1 MGMVIDKKTKAVL
14 ASYLRVAI
22 ATVMTLILAGESEP
36 KKFVAAVV
44 AATFPPII
52 RWLNPKDS
60 AYGRGSK

>member
-1 MGMVIDKKTKAVL
+1 MVISEETKAVL

-22 ATVMTLILAGESEP
+22 ATVMTLILAGETEP

>member
-1 MGMVIDKKTKAVL
+1 MATSKQTKEAL
-14 ASYLRVAI
+14 YSYLRVAA
-22 ATVMTLILAGESEP
+22 ATAMTLVLAGETEP

-52 RWLNPKDS
+52 RWLNPNDS